1 MSLKNSVVVVV
12 VVLGV
17 SVAAVSAVTADEIT
31 WLSRNTEGVPAT
43 GLDSGA
49 DVIYPASYILHPSSS
64 PMGTLQLTILA
75 YTDDWIHT
83 SPNTYVEQALS
94 RLGVTATI
102 YVDGDYAGFETAL
115 TTGGPWDIVIWS
127 GENTTVPTT
136 TTAALLAYVQ
146 GGGALAA
153 TYWRQLYIPTDP
165 LWAEMGFTYISN
177 YVTPPP
183 VYWWDPTNP
192 IFTTPES
199 APEWLVRVQNSGTSQ
214 GTRIEPLAAGVAIA
228 GYTTTATANEAGLVV
243 RDDGL
248 TIYKGLRDVS
258 TNADSDGDTIP
269 DGVELWENI
278 ITALITAVPVELM
291 EFRID

>member
-1 MSLKNSVVVVV
+1 MSLRKSVLVVVSVV
-12 VVLGV
+12 V
-17 SVAAVSAVTADEIT
+17 SVAAASVVTADEII
-31 WLSRNTEGVPAT
+31 WLSRNTEGIPAT

-49 DVIYPASYILHPSSS
+49 DVIYPASYVLHPSN
-64 PMGTLQLTILA
+64 PPLGGRQATILA
-75 YTDDWIHT
+75 YADDWIHT
-83 SPNTYVEQALS
+83 SPNTFVEQALS
-94 RLGVTATI
+94 RLGLTATI
-102 YVDGDYAGFETAL
+102 HVNGDYAGFETSL

-127 GENTTVPTT
+127 GENSTVPTT

-153 TYWRQLYIPTDP
+153 TYWRQLDIPTDP

-183 VYWWDPTNP
+183 AYWWVPSHP

-199 APEWLVRVQNSGTSQ
+199 APEWLTRVQNSGTSQ
-214 GTRIEPLAAGVAIA
+214 GTRIEPLATGLAVA
-228 GYTTTATANEAGLVV
+228 GYTTTPAANEAGIVV
-243 RDDGL
+243 RDDVA

-258 TNADSDGDTIP
+258 TNADADGDTVP

-278 ITALITAVPVELM
+278 ITTLITGVPVELM
-291 EFRID
+291 EFRIE